1 MILYPFLCIYIYICM
16 YTIICMGVQKRK
28 VKGPA
33 APASAR
39 PWGELASGPQLW
51 YTAEMAGWIKS
62 HGIQILLVVE
72 PYPSEKYESQL
83 G

>member
-1 MILYPFLCIYIYICM
+1 MILYAFLCVYIYV

-33 APASAR
+33 AP
-39 PWGELASGPQLW
+39 ASGPQLW

-62 HGIQILLVVE
+62 HGIQILLVVYL
-72 PYPSEKYESQL
+72 PL
-83 G
+83 